1 MAEWTTLLCTDQGED
16 AAAVLQMLQEENISY
31 QTKMIKG
38 SLHILVHR
46 EQYESVSH
54 LASSHLQ
61 LQQTEQEFSAKAA
74 RSDRILKFMRLL
86 FPGWN

>member
-31 QTKMIKG
+31 QTKMVKG
-38 SLHILVHR
+38 SLHVLVHK
-46 EQYESVSH
+46 EQYDSLSH

-61 LQQTEQEFSAKAA
+61 LQQAEQEFNTKLA
-74 RSDRILKFMRLL
+74 RSGRMLKMMRLL